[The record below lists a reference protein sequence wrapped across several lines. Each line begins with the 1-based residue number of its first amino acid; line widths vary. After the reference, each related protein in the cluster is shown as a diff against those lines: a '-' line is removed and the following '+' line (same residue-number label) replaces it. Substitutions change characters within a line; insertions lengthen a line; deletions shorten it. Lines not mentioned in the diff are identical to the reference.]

1 MIFGIDDR
9 LVSLLIGYFIGCL
22 QSAFLVGKLIYKID
36 IRDYGSGNAGTTNV
50 TRTLGKKA
58 GLFVFIFDVLKGVL
72 AFYICYNLFYTPEQN
87 NSYSLIPATY
97 AGFGT
102 ILGHDFPF
110 FLKFKGG
117 KGVATTLGIFLCVDY
132 KIALLTFICG
142 FIILLIK
149 NYISLASL
157 SMALL
162 FPILLAI
169 NGFYLEIVV
178 ILLINAGLLYYL
190 HRGNIERLIKGEER
204 TFFKKHKNQNN

>member
-1 MIFGIDDR
+1 MTFGIEDR
-9 LVSLLIGYFIGCL
+9 IISLLIGFFMGCL

-58 GLFVFIFDVLKGVL
+58 GLFVFIFDVLKGVI

-87 NSYSLIPATY
+87 NNYSLIPACY

-117 KGVATTLGIFLCVDY
+117 KGVATTLGIFLCIDY
-132 KIALLTFICG
+132 KLALLTFACG

-178 ILLINAGLLYYL
+178 ILFVNAGLLYYL